1 MFSIEMTINGKPL
14 NEANMKDE
22 LEKAA
27 FQSVVESAKESVM
40 AVITEEEAAQITID
54 VVGTDLN
61 NLSLKIDGPDEI
73 TKKIKNALSDE

>member
-1 MFSIEMTINGKPL
+1 
-14 NEANMKDE
+14 
-22 LEKAA
+22 
-27 FQSVVESAKESVM
+27 M

-73 TKKIKNALSDE
+73 TKKIENALSD